1 MTNGNP
7 FYVHP
12 GGAYGEGLTGL
23 AGSMMDAYKVRQEQE
38 TQQRAAEKFANM
50 KAGAVEAFRS
60 GDPNKMIEFSLQ
72 NPEMGQAMGQYF
84 KMQSGLNEAEA
95 QKQQDEYTSALFSW
109 YQNPTEDN
117 ANAILE
123 ERADLNLPGSD
134 TFVARLKANPE
145 GMKRSVMGELSFFAP
160 NRMKQYHEAMAG
172 PEAGKPTTKIQE
184 YNLAVEQGYKGSF
197 MEYQKKLAEGMGR
210 TKKQK
215 TGAFLVRKPDGT
227 AEIAVGSFDPETGK
241 IKTETA
247 ALDGLEVISKL
258 GETAAEETERKIEQ
272 KKSELAAAGEE
283 KRTAD
288 LIARGI
294 AAAES
299 TAPIRRAIT
308 LLDEVKTGGFRAA
321 ALRVKQAFG
330 VEGAD
335 EGELSNS
342 LGKAVL
348 SQLRETFGA
357 AFTEAEGKRL
367 ERIEASFT
375 KSAETNRRLLTQ
387 ALRIAEKTANRARKK
402 AVEREDQA
410 TVDDID
416 DLLTFTLDEPEKF
429 KSAADMSDEE
439 ILKALEQ

>member
-1 MTNGNP
+1 MKNGNP

-12 GGAYGEGLTGL
+12 GGDYEEGLTGL

-38 TQQRAAEKFANM
+38 TQQRAAERFAEI
-50 KAGAVEAFRS
+50 KTAFTSAAQAGDTDKLLELS
-60 GDPNKMIEFSLQ
+60 IQ
-72 NPEMGQAMGQYF
+72 YPEMSQAVSKAYQ
-84 KMQSGLNEAEA
+84 MQSGLEEKEAA
-95 QKQQDEYTSALFSW
+95 KQEEEYKSALFSW
-109 YQNPTEDN
+109 YQNPTEEN
-117 ANAILE
+117 AKTILE

-134 TFVARLKANPE
+134 QFIDRFRANPDRMKKIVESELAVHAPKRLKAY
-145 GMKRSVMGELSFFAP
+145 R
-160 NRMKQYHEAMAG
+160 EAMAG
-172 PEAGKPTTKIQE
+172 PEGDKPTSKIQE
-184 YNLAVEQGYKGSF
+184 YNLAVKQGYKGSF
-197 MEYQKKLAEGMGR
+197 MEYQKKLEEGKGR

-215 TGAFLVRKPDGT
+215 TGAFLVKDEEGNV
-227 AEIAVGSFDPETGK
+227 EIAVGSFDPETGT

-247 ALDGLEVISKL
+247 ALDGLKVISKL
-258 GETAAEETERKIEQ
+258 GETAAEETERKISQ

-321 ALRVKQAFG
+321 ALRAKQTFG
-330 VEGAD
+330 IEGAD

-348 SQLRETFGA
+348 SQLKETFGA

-367 ERIEASFT
+367 ERIEANFT

-402 AVEREDQA
+402 AVERGDQA
-410 TVDDID
+410 TIDDID